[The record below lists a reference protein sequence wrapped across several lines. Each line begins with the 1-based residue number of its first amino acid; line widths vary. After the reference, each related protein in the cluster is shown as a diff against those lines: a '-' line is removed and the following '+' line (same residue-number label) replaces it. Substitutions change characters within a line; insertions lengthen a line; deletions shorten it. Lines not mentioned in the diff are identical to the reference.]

1 MVFNLKGL
9 MQSVRP
15 TQIGIGALE
24 TIQDRFKEDRELDQQ
39 RLSNTIDSA
48 GLILEDASKEV
59 ALINKRDELFA
70 QTAEM
75 YGPGVA
81 DYLSQSKTFALYDGV
96 NNVNAL
102 KDLDGKAR
110 EAQRVIA
117 EGGIELSEN
126 PYQFDNRTKI
136 LDTLSKVESELKSLN
151 NIPDKTGKVAIRVK
165 ELEKIKG
172 TLGAEISPTAGVKV
186 STFPTSMS
194 DAQKQRETAAYLAT
208 AMNLGVDYTDE
219 KAMAEIGFPKIS
231 LEDAGLSLDIANKI
245 QLYQGLFPREFDN
258 DLLQSDN
265 ILKTIQKYDGIYN
278 KFLSEVLIP
287 KPSTEEDASLP
298 TVTTQEEFDALPSGT
313 IFLNADGSKAKK
325 P

>member
-117 EGGIELSEN
+117 EGGFELSEN

-136 LDTLSKVESELKSLN
+136 LDTLGKVESELQALN

-245 QLYQGLFPREFDN
+245 QLYQGLFPREFEEA
-258 DLLQSDN
+258 LLRSDN
-265 ILKTIQKYDGIYN
+265 ILKTIQEYDGRYN
-278 KFLSEVLIP
+278 EFLKLLIP
-287 KPSTEEDASLP
+287 KPSTQEDASLP

>member
-9 MQSVRP
+9 MESVRP
-15 TQIGIGALE
+15 TQIGIGTLE
-24 TIQDRFKEDRELDQQ
+24 TIQDRFKDDRELDQQ

-59 ALINKRDELFA
+59 ALINKRQELFA

-117 EGGIELSEN
+117 GGEFELSEN

-136 LDTLSKVESELKSLN
+136 LDTLSKVESELQALN

-245 QLYQGLFPREFDN
+245 QLYQGLFPREFD
-258 DLLQSDN
+258 DALLRSDN
-265 ILKTIQKYDGIYN
+265 ILKTIQEYDGRYN
-278 KFLSEVLIP
+278 EFLKLLIP
-287 KPSTEEDASLP
+287 KPSTQEDASLP

>member
-102 KDLDGKAR
+102 KDLDGPAR
-110 EAQRVIA
+110 NAQRVIA
-117 EGGIELSEN
+117 EGGFELSEN

-136 LDTLSKVESELKSLN
+136 LDTLSKVESELQALN

-165 ELEKIKG
+165 ELEKIEVG
-172 TLGAEISPTAGVKV
+172 NVGSYLVRSF
-186 STFPTSMS
+186 STFTNPNYLPEKSVLDKAIDYLSKNVNCCDYAPTK
-194 DAQKQRETAAYLAT
+194 AIKLTRQH
-208 AMNLGVDYTDE
+208 VDNFSF
-219 KAMAEIGFPKIS
+219 K
-231 LEDAGLSLDIANKI
+231 
-245 QLYQGLFPREFDN
+245 
-258 DLLQSDN
+258 
-265 ILKTIQKYDGIYN
+265 
-278 KFLSEVLIP
+278 
-287 KPSTEEDASLP
+287 
-298 TVTTQEEFDALPSGT
+298 
-313 IFLNADGSKAKK
+313 
-325 P
+325 

>member
-9 MQSVRP
+9 MESVRP
-15 TQIGIGALE
+15 TQIGIGTLE

-59 ALINKRDELFA
+59 ALINKRTELYN

-102 KDLDGKAR
+102 KDLDGPAR
-110 EAQRVIA
+110 NAQRVIA
-117 EGGIELSEN
+117 EGGFELSEN

-136 LDTLSKVESELKSLN
+136 LDTLSKVESELQALN
-151 NIPDKTGKVAIRVK
+151 NIPDKTGQVAIRVK

-208 AMNLGVDYTDE
+208 ATNLGVDYTDE

-231 LEDAGLSLDIANKI
+231 LEDAGISLDIANKI
-245 QLYQGLFPREFDN
+245 QLYQGLFPREFEEA
-258 DLLQSDN
+258 LLRSDN
-265 ILKTIQKYDGIYN
+265 ILKTIQEYDGRYN
-278 KFLSEVLIP
+278 EFLKLLIP
-287 KPSTEEDASLP
+287 KPSTQEDASLP

>member
-59 ALINKRDELFA
+59 ALINKRTELYN

-102 KDLDGKAR
+102 KDLDGPAR
-110 EAQRVIA
+110 NAQRVIA
-117 EGGIELSEN
+117 EGGFELSEN

-136 LDTLSKVESELKSLN
+136 LDTLSKVESELQALN

-208 AMNLGVDYTDE
+208 ATNLGVDYTDE

-231 LEDAGLSLDIANKI
+231 LEDAGISLDIANKI
-245 QLYQGLFPREFDN
+245 QLYQGLFPREFEEA
-258 DLLQSDN
+258 LLRSDN
-265 ILKTIQKYDGIYN
+265 ILKTIQEYDGRYN
-278 KFLSEVLIP
+278 EFLKLLIP
-287 KPSTEEDASLP
+287 KPSTQEDASLP

>member
-117 EGGIELSEN
+117 EGGFELSEN

-231 LEDAGLSLDIANKI
+231 LEDAGISLDIANKI
-245 QLYQGLFPREFDN
+245 QLYQGLFPREFEEA
-258 DLLQSDN
+258 LLRSDN
-265 ILKTIQKYDGIYN
+265 ILKTIQEYDGRYN
-278 KFLSEVLIP
+278 EFLKLLIP
-287 KPSTEEDASLP
+287 KPSTQEDASLP

>member
-9 MQSVRP
+9 MESVRP

-59 ALINKRDELFA
+59 ALINKRQELFA

-117 EGGIELSEN
+117 GGEFELSEN

-136 LDTLSKVESELKSLN
+136 LDTLSKVESELQSLN
-151 NIPDKTGKVAIRVK
+151 NIPDKTGKVAIRRK

-194 DAQKQRETAAYLAT
+194 DAQKQKETAAYLAT

-231 LEDAGLSLDIANKI
+231 LEDAGISLDIANKI
-245 QLYQGLFPREFDN
+245 QLYQGLFPREFEEA
-258 DLLQSDN
+258 LLRSDN
-265 ILKTIQKYDGIYN
+265 ILKTIQEYDGRYN
-278 KFLSEVLIP
+278 EFLKLLIP
-287 KPSTEEDASLP
+287 KPSTQEDASLP

>member
-117 EGGIELSEN
+117 EGGFELSEN

-172 TLGAEISPTAGVKV
+172 TLGAEISPTA
-186 STFPTSMS
+186 
-194 DAQKQRETAAYLAT
+194 
-208 AMNLGVDYTDE
+208 
-219 KAMAEIGFPKIS
+219 
-231 LEDAGLSLDIANKI
+231 
-245 QLYQGLFPREFDN
+245 
-258 DLLQSDN
+258 
-265 ILKTIQKYDGIYN
+265 
-278 KFLSEVLIP
+278 
-287 KPSTEEDASLP
+287 
-298 TVTTQEEFDALPSGT
+298 
-313 IFLNADGSKAKK
+313 
-325 P
+325 

>member
-117 EGGIELSEN
+117 EGGFELSEN

-136 LDTLSKVESELKSLN
+136 LDTLGKVESELQALN

-245 QLYQGLFPREFDN
+245 QLYQGLFPREFEEA
-258 DLLQSDN
+258 LLRSDN
-265 ILKTIQKYDGIYN
+265 ILKTIQEYDGRYN
-278 KFLSEVLIP
+278 EFLKLLIP

>member
-39 RLSNTIDSA
+39 RLSNTVDSA
-48 GLILEDASKEV
+48 GLILEDSNQQV

-75 YGPGVA
+75 YGPSVA
-81 DYLSQSKTFALYDGV
+81 NYLSQNKTFALYDDV
-96 NNVNAL
+96 KNVSAL

-117 EGGIELSEN
+117 EGGFELSEN

-136 LDTLSKVESELKSLN
+136 LDTLSKVESELQSLN
-151 NIPDKTGKVAIRVK
+151 NIPDKTGKVAIRRK

-172 TLGAEISPTAGVKV
+172 TLGAEILPTAGVKV

-194 DAQKQRETAAYLAT
+194 DAQKQKELASYLAT
-208 AMNLGVDYTDE
+208 AINLGVDYTDE
-219 KAMAEIGFPKIS
+219 KAMSEIGFPTIS
-231 LEDAGLSLDIANKI
+231 LQEAGLSLDVANKV
-245 QLYQGLFPREFDN
+245 QEYSALYGKEFLEAITRAEVPLDVIADYDKRYN
-258 DLLQSDN
+258 D
-265 ILKTIQKYDGIYN
+265 
-278 KFLSEVLIP
+278 FLAKMINV
-287 KPSTEEDASLP
+287 KPVGDSSLP
-298 TVTTQEEFDALPSGT
+298 TVTNKAEFDALPGDS
-313 IFLNADGSKAKK
+313 FFMQDGQKRYK
-325 P
+325 PKD